1 MAGARRSLSPPA
13 AAALPSPRLAD
24 WRGAESRRQSNLQFL
39 WHCRQ
44 SLPGTPCPAATLL
57 QANLDEHCEEGDEGT
72 CMVHVT

>member
-1 MAGARRSLSPPA
+1 MAGARRSLSQPA
-13 AAALPSPRLAD
+13 AAGLPSPRLAD
-24 WRGAESRRQSNLQFL
+24 SSSRRQTTVQFL